1 MSIFSI
7 AYNNFKNNIKVY
19 GMFFISM
26 IFSVAILSNL
36 FILIQGEAFSFLG
49 DINENNTKTLTS
61 ATTVVLII
69 FMIFFIWYATNIF
82 LKNRK
87 KEIGIYTFMGIDSYT
102 TGKIYFVEVMLIGIT
117 SCLLGTGIGVLLSK
131 LFQMIIFK
139 FAGFNIDIKFNV
151 EPRAIFHSATT
162 FMIIFLFMSIKG
174 FINIVRSNVIELLN
188 ANKKQEKMPKIN
200 FKVYLIA
207 LLYLIIIGVGYR
219 FAVITSSSGNVF
231 NAFKALVL
239 VVIGTYG
246 FFGSVVPIVFNI
258 LIKNKKILYKGEN
271 IITINN
277 LAYRLRKNSAT
288 YATIAGVTACAI
300 TVLGTAAS
308 MKILY
313 DNAEK
318 NAMLYTF
325 AFASEDSINTD
336 SINSIISKVSNE
348 KYIID
353 DKVLMVDR
361 LDKGTEFAGSAFE
374 EVKTKTN
381 LVSYSEAKEIFN
393 TINNKKGKK
402 LLEENKLEDNQCIYL
417 QRPGTLMSLASN
429 PHSVSIGDNNLEV
442 KAYTRTELLGASL
455 NNATLIVSDNTYN
468 NLKAYGR
475 EINFYG
481 FKCNDEKSVENNI
494 ENITKELESNQVITD
509 NSLAYYGAYDVFS
522 ISWLKIVYAIGAFLF
537 LVFILAD
544 GSIIYMKIY
553 SDANEDKEKYNTLFK
568 IGADKKDINKVIHK
582 EVAIFYIA
590 PLIVGGIHSIFA
602 IKVLSDFMEENLFSV
617 NLISIL
623 VCIVIFGLLTML
635 SISTFKKIIKLK

>member
-49 DINENNTKTLTS
+49 DINENNTKVITS

-117 SCLLGTGIGVLLSK
+117 SCLLGTGIGILLSK
-131 LFQMIIFK
+131 LFQMIIFR

-151 EPRAIFHSATT
+151 EPRAIFHSATI

-207 LLYLIIIGVGYR
+207 ILSLIIIGLGYI
-219 FAVITSSSGNVF
+219 FAVTTNSSGNVF

-258 LIKNKKILYKGEN
+258 LIKNKNILYKGEN

-308 MKILY
+308 MKTLY

-325 AFASEDSINTD
+325 AFASEDSINID
-336 SINSIISKVSNE
+336 SINSIISKVSKE
-348 KYIID
+348 KYIVD
-353 DKVLMVDR
+353 NKVLMVDT
-361 LDKGTEFAGSAFE
+361 LDNGSEFVGSTLDGEKLTAN
-374 EVKTKTN
+374 V
-381 LVSYSEAKEIFN
+381 VSYSEAKEIFN

-417 QRPGTLMSLASN
+417 QRPGTLMSIASN
-429 PHSVSIGDNNLEV
+429 PSSVTIGDTSLEITE
-442 KAYTRTELLGASL
+442 YTRTELLGASL
-455 NNATLIVSDNTYN
+455 NNGTLIVSDNMYN

-481 FKCNDEKSVENNI
+481 FKCSDEKSVENNI
-494 ENITKELESNQVITD
+494 ENISNELENANVITD
-509 NSLAYYGAYDVFS
+509 NSLAYYGGYELLSV
-522 ISWLKIVYAIGAFLF
+522 SWLKIVYAIGAFLF

-544 GSIIYMKIY
+544 GSIIYMKVY
-553 SDANEDKEKYNTLFK
+553 SDANEDKEKYNTLLK
-568 IGADKKDINKVIHK
+568 IGADKKDISKVINK
-582 EVAIFYIA
+582 EVMIFYIL
-590 PLIVGGIHSIFA
+590 PFIVGGIHSLFA
-602 IKVLSDFMEENLFSV
+602 IKVLSDFMSENLFSV
-617 NLISIL
+617 YLISLL
-623 VCIVIFGLLTML
+623 VCILIFGLLAVL
-635 SISTFKKIIKLK
+635 SINTFKKIIKIR